1 MTIRNLGMAL
11 LCAMTLPAAAQQK
24 QFTLR
29 GKLTHMPQAYTTL
42 YLLYDSSFIPRQLDS
57 AVVKDG
63 NFQFSGRI
71 AEAQSVWI
79 VPRRIAQNQGISI
92 TVSERMS
99 FVLGVGNTELTADSA
114 LSNFHLSG
122 PGAIADGQYKQAI
135 HNTLL
140 VTDSLRRITA
150 SAAYKTDRELQQQVM
165 YRVSNLFKPMND
177 EMAAYAKQHPGAQIT
192 PYLVYSV
199 ASSPLTST
207 QQVDTLMTVLPAAS
221 KATVENAIKTIYAK
235 RQQEQAEKEALAKK
249 TALGTPAMDFTL
261 NDPAGNPV
269 SLSSYKGKYVLVDF
283 WASWCGPCRAENPN
297 VLKAFEA
304 YKDKGFTVLGVSLD
318 VAKQKDKWVA
328 AIEKD
333 GLPWKQVSDL
343 KGWTSDVAAMY
354 GVTSIPQNF
363 LVSPDGKI
371 IAKNLRG
378 DALEQKLSEILH

>member
-1 MTIRNLGMAL
+1 M
-11 LCAMTLPAAAQQK
+11 AQQK

-29 GKLTHMPQAYTTL
+29 GKLTHMPQAYTKL

-63 NFQFSGRI
+63 SFQFSGRM

-79 VPRRIAQNQGISI
+79 VPRRIAQNQGISVA
-92 TVSERMS
+92 VSERMN
-99 FVLGVGNTELTADSA
+99 FVLGAGNTELTADSS
-114 LSNFHLSG
+114 LSNFHISG
-122 PGAIADGQYKQAI
+122 PGAVADGQYKQAI

-140 VTDSLRRITA
+140 VTDSLRKITA
-150 SAAYKTDRELQQQVM
+150 SPAYKTDRALQQQVM
-165 YRVSNLFKPMND
+165 FRVSNLFKPMND
-177 EMAAYAKQHPGAQIT
+177 EMAAYAKQHPGALIT

-199 ASSPLTST
+199 ATSPLTST
-207 QQVDTLMTVLPAAS
+207 QQVDTLVAVLPAAS
-221 KATVENAIKTIYAK
+221 RATVEGAIKTVYAK

-297 VLKAFEA
+297 VLKAFET